1 MFPFYFIFIFL
12 FIILQTTFFLSVP
25 KSQIFRAIGPGS
37 VLGNIIFKLIIWGY
51 PKGYP
56 EYIQRML
63 HSQLQVSHTNGLLL
77 LYKYRYFI
85 VLANTAKNPKTNG
98 HVNI

>member
-1 MFPFYFIFIFL
+1 MKVFLFLLFL
-12 FIILQTTFFLSVP
+12 FIILQIITLSIP
-25 KSQIFRAIGPGS
+25 TSLIFRAIGPGS
-37 VLGNIIFKLIIWGY
+37 VLGNIIFQLIIWGHPKDY
-51 PKGYP
+51 PK
-56 EYIQRML
+56 YIQRML
-63 HSQLQVSHTNGLLL
+63 HSQLQVSRTNGLLL